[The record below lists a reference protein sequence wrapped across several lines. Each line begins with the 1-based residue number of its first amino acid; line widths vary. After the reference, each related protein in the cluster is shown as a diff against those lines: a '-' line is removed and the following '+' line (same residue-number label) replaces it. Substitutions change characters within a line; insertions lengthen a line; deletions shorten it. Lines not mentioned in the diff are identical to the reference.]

1 MILGNSIYVSKS
13 TETSGCR
20 WLVALDELE
29 ISLAE
34 GLLKFVCW
42 LYVHSNGVLRM
53 SFSIRHS
60 SEVYVSFSFSE
71 KLET

>member
-20 WLVALDELE
+20 WLVALDELV

-34 GLLKFVCW
+34 GLLNFVCW
-42 LYVHSNGVLRM
+42 LYVQVMVSYVCHSVLDINQKYM
-53 SFSIRHS
+53 A
-60 SEVYVSFSFSE
+60 VSVFQ
-71 KLET
+71 KN